1 MTLHATKP
9 EDEEVVGE
17 VMEEEAAAGH
27 LATRSARSY
36 ILLSLGAA
44 VVTIVL
50 KMGAW
55 LLTGSVGMLSDAAES
70 VINLMAAGVAFWL
83 LTVAARPPDE
93 EHAYGHTKAEYFS
106 SGVESTLI
114 LVAAAGIAWAAWGRL
129 FDPQP
134 LENVGVGLAVSVVA
148 SVVNGAV
155 AMVLLRAGKRL
166 RSITLT
172 ADGQHL
178 LTDVWT
184 SAGVVLGVILVSV
197 TGWLVLDPIIA
208 LLVAANIVWTGV
220 RLLNDSAHGLLD
232 TAIPPSDQQKVQEVL
247 DKYKE
252 RGIDFHALRT
262 RQAGQRRFISMHVLV
277 PGDWSVHDGHEL
289 CEQIE
294 RDVRARLPR
303 STVFTH
309 LESLDDPR
317 SWEDQEL
324 DRST

>member
-1 MTLHATKP
+1 M
-9 EDEEVVGE
+9 GE
-17 VMEEEAAAGH
+17 VLVEETAEGH
-27 LATRSARSY
+27 LGARSARSY
-36 ILLSLGAA
+36 ILLSLAAA
-44 VVTIVL
+44 VITIAL

-55 LLTGSVGMLSDAAES
+55 LLTGSVGLLSDAAES
-70 VINLMAAGVAFWL
+70 VINLVAAGAAFLL

-114 LVAAAGIAWAAWGRL
+114 LVAAAGIAWAAFGRL
-129 FDPQP
+129 FAPQP
-134 LENVGVGLAVSVVA
+134 LENVGVGLIVSTIA
-148 SVVNGAV
+148 SAVNGGV
-155 AMVLLRAGKRL
+155 ALVLLRAGKRL
-166 RSITLT
+166 HSITLT
-172 ADGQHL
+172 ADGKHL

-184 SAGVVLGVILVSV
+184 SAGVIVGVILVSL

-232 TAIPPSDQQKVQEVL
+232 TAIPADDMRKVSAVL
-247 DKYKE
+247 AIYNE
-252 RGIDFHALRT
+252 RGIDFHAIRT
-262 RQAGQRRFISMHVLV
+262 REAGQRRFISLHVLV
-277 PGDWSVHDGHEL
+277 PGTWTVHDGHEL
-289 CEQIE
+289 CEQVE
-294 RDVRARLPR
+294 RDIRARLPR

>member
-1 MTLHATKP
+1 
-9 EDEEVVGE
+9 
-17 VMEEEAAAGH
+17 
-27 LATRSARSY
+27 
-36 ILLSLGAA
+36 
-44 VVTIVL
+44 
-50 KMGAW
+50 
-55 LLTGSVGMLSDAAES
+55 
-70 VINLMAAGVAFWL
+70 
-83 LTVAARPPDE
+83 
-93 EHAYGHTKAEYFS
+93 
-106 SGVESTLI
+106 
-114 LVAAAGIAWAAWGRL
+114 L

-134 LENVGVGLAVSVVA
+134 IENVGVGLAVSVVA

-289 CEQIE
+289 CEHIE
-294 RDVRARLPR
+294 RDVRARLAR